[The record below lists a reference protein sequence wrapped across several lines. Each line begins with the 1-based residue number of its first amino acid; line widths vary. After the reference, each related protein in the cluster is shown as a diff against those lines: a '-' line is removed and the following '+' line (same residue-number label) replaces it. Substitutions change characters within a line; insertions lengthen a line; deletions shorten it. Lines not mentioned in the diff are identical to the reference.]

1 MTMVNN
7 VKNLLFDNIV
17 DSLRLKNFLTSPIML
32 NLTFL
37 MFA

>member
-17 DSLRLKNFLTSPIML
+17 DSLRLKNFLTSLIML
-32 NLTFL
+32 NLAFL